1 MIPTGQSIIAAT
13 LSWMVLLSLV
23 SSAKNQGRGSDG
35 QNDRANPA
43 APETNAAILKA
54 VGSVGLIL
62 VRNSG
67 DPAGL
72 PPRPRGSGVVVRK
85 DGIVVT
91 NLHVI
96 STDNSSTLYAELF
109 FSLPDNGMEAQ
120 LALRRYRLKP
130 VLIKREYDLA
140 LLRVISGI
148 DDQPLAPSEALPA
161 IEFADSRAVQ
171 LLDKVIVIG
180 FPQGGGTS
188 VTVNEGIVEGKDIV
202 GNWIKTSAR
211 LIHGNSGGA
220 AVDSKGRLIGIPTK
234 VIIDK
239 SLIPKSGPLPG
250 DSAAA
255 YQAAA
260 VGFLRP
266 AQLVQSLLAR
276 VETAA
281 TSSVAR
287 PKIAGRTEG
296 LPQHQPSPQTPASG
310 TVIVRGLV
318 RAADDHHPIA
328 GARVGLVPLG
338 TAEVTSANLLAWGG
352 TNADGNFELN
362 KPTVPGRYTMK
373 VRALGYQDFV
383 GDVNIDQGA
392 VVIDLQRAGR
402 Q

>member
-1 MIPTGQSIIAAT
+1 MLT
-13 LSWMVLLSLV
+13 SLV
-23 SSAKNQGRGSDG
+23 SSATNQGRSSAS
-35 QNDRANPA
+35 QNDRAKPA
-43 APETNAAILKA
+43 ASETNTDLLNA

-62 VRNSG
+62 VRNSD

-72 PPRPRGSGVVVRK
+72 PPRPRGSAVVVRN
-85 DGIVVT
+85 DGVVVT

-96 STDNSSTLYAELF
+96 SRDNSSSLYAELF

-120 LALRRYRLKP
+120 LAQRRYRLKP
-130 VLIKREYDLA
+130 LLIKRDYDLA
-140 LLRVISGI
+140 LLRVVSGL
-148 DDQPLAPSEALPA
+148 DEQPVPPSEALPA

-188 VTVNEGIVEGKDIV
+188 VTVNEGVVEGKDIV

-239 SLIPKSGPLPG
+239 SLLRKSGPLPG
-250 DSAAA
+250 DTAAA

-266 AQLVQSLLAR
+266 ARLVQAMLAS

-281 TSSVAR
+281 GANGVST
-287 PKIAGRTEG
+287 PKIPGRAQGT
-296 LPQHQPSPQTPASG
+296 PQHQPSPQVSIPG
-310 TVIVRGLV
+310 TLTVRGLV
-318 RAADDHHPIA
+318 RAADDHRPIA
-328 GARVGLVPLG
+328 GARIGLVPLG
-338 TAEVTSANLLAWGG
+338 AADVTSANLLAWGG
-352 TNADGNFELN
+352 TNAEGRFELN
-362 KPTVPGRYTMK
+362 KPTAPARYTMK

-383 GDVNIDQGA
+383 GDVNIDQG
-392 VVIDLQRAGR
+392 VVVV
-402 Q
+402 